1 MNFREAKKPSYEF
14 WQPESAIPTVPGP
27 GETLPSLNAE
37 TLLQKR
43 RQLFLSGGEL
53 LQNALVKNA

>member
-1 MNFREAKKPSYEF
+1 L
-14 WQPESAIPTVPGP
+14 AIPTVPGP